1 MFLFSLLLL
10 LISHLLNGISAN
22 TEIIN
27 FSATAAEFSRLP
39 STDTWSVSKRPRF
52 FITDQ
57 AVTYYFFLKKR
68 HILEPENSTLQWNM
82 ISAPLEYTLS
92 QSICVDL
99 HEWHPVRNVDV
110 CPHEFWLVLDL
121 DQDGWKGYD
130 KFTLR
135 LSWPAY
141 VRCQIIVLYIASGF
155 DFYLNK
161 IASHRHISSSL
172 WPIISTNNVSQD
184 TSYYYSK
191 STTQN
196 ASKIRTNPNGPHWCS
211 YTINQQ

>member
-1 MFLFSLLLL
+1 MASQRTRKLSTSQLQQLSFQACHSQTLGRFSKNFL
-10 LISHLLNGISAN
+10 
-22 TEIIN
+22 
-27 FSATAAEFSRLP
+27 
-39 STDTWSVSKRPRF
+39 RPRF
-52 FITDQ
+52 FIIDQ

-99 HEWHPVRNVDV
+99 QEWHPVRNVDV

-130 KFTLR
+130 KFTFR

-141 VRCQIIVLYIASGF
+141 VRVSILYQVFVNNS
-155 DFYLNK
+155 FYLNK
-161 IASHRHISSSL
+161 LASHRHISSSL
-172 WPIISTNNVSQD
+172 
-184 TSYYYSK
+184 
-191 STTQN
+191 
-196 ASKIRTNPNGPHWCS
+196 
-211 YTINQQ
+211 